1 MTASVEPQVPLST
14 RQKLLTAA
22 LRGALNLLFRGL
34 MGPQLPVK
42 AQRALL
48 RGLTAATLTPRGV
61 HREQTTLGGVPAEV
75 WRPEGVGEGRVILYL
90 HGGAYLIG
98 SPATHRAITA
108 NLARRCKAE
117 VWVIDYRLAP
127 EHRFP
132 AQREDAVAAYR
143 ALLDKGIPAP
153 AIAVAGDSAGGHLT
167 LQLALEAKAQGLPM
181 PGALVTFSP
190 VTDLSNEH
198 LHAPAAG
205 DPLITRAWMD
215 SAMGMFCPPGVPRAD
230 ARLSPLHADLGGLPP
245 LLIQVGEDEVLRN
258 DSLRFVDA
266 ARRYGN
272 TVQLQR
278 FPGCWHVFQAHAGLL
293 DVADRAL
300 QDVANFL
307 ASHLQAGHPQPT
319 SMQGMQR

>member
-1 MTASVEPQVPLST
+1 MTASVEPMVPLST
-14 RQKLLTAA
+14 RQKFLTTA
-22 LRGALNLLFRGL
+22 LRGTLNVLFRGL

-61 HREQTTLGGVPAEV
+61 RREQTTLGGVPAEV
-75 WRPEGVGEGRVILYL
+75 WRPDAGSEGRVILYL

-98 SPATHRAITA
+98 SPATHRSITA

-143 ALLDKGIPAP
+143 ALLDKGIPGRS
-153 AIAVAGDSAGGHLT
+153 IAVAGDSAGGHLT
-167 LQLALEAKAQGLPM
+167 LQLALEARAQNLPA

-190 VTDLSNEH
+190 VTDLSGEH

-205 DPLITRAWMD
+205 DPLITRAWID
-215 SAMGMFCPPGVPRAD
+215 SAMEMFCPPGVPRAD
-230 ARLSPLHADLGGLPP
+230 AQLSPLYADLTGLSP

-258 DSLRFVDA
+258 DSLRFVTA
-266 ARRYGN
+266 ARRHGA
-272 TVQLQR
+272 TVELQR

-300 QDVANFL
+300 QDVADFL
-307 ASHLQAGHPQPT
+307 AGHWQAGHQ
-319 SMQGMQR
+319 QGVQR

>member
-1 MTASVEPQVPLST
+1 MTASVEPVVTLST
-14 RQKLLTAA
+14 RQKLLTAT
-22 LRGALNLLFRGL
+22 LRGTLNLLFRGL

-61 HREQTTLGGVPAEV
+61 HCEQTNLGGVPAEV
-75 WRPEGVGEGRVILYL
+75 WRPDRGGEGRVILYL

-117 VWVIDYRLAP
+117 VWVLDYRLAP

-143 ALLDKGIPAP
+143 ALLDKGIPAA

-167 LQLALEAKAQGLPM
+167 LQLALQAKAQNLPT

-190 VTDLSNEH
+190 VTDLTGEH

-205 DPLITRAWMD
+205 DPLITRAWID

-230 ARLSPLHADLGGLPP
+230 AQLSPLYADLTGLPP

-258 DSLRFVDA
+258 DSLRFVAA
-266 ARRYGN
+266 ARRYGA
-272 TVQLQR
+272 TVELQR

-300 QDVANFL
+300 QDVAHFV
-307 ASHLQAGHPQPT
+307 ASHLQVAP
-319 SMQGMQR
+319 MQGVQR

>member
-1 MTASVEPQVPLST
+1 MTASVEPQLPLST
-14 RQKLLTAA
+14 RQKLLTAT
-22 LRGALNLLFRGL
+22 LRGTLNLLFRGL
-34 MGPQLPVK
+34 MGPPLPVK

-61 HREQTTLGGVPAEV
+61 HREQTSLGGVPAEV
-75 WRPEGVGEGRVILYL
+75 WRPQGASEGRVILYL

-108 NLARRCKAE
+108 NLARLCQAE

-143 ALLDKGIPAP
+143 ALLDKGVPAR

-167 LQLALEAKAQGLPM
+167 LQLALQARAQGLPA

-215 SAMGMFCPPGVPRAD
+215 SAMAMFCPPGLPRAD
-230 ARLSPLHADLGGLPP
+230 AQLSPLYADLSGLPP

-258 DSLRFVDA
+258 DSLRFADA
-266 ARRYGN
+266 ARRHGN
-272 TVQLQR
+272 TVHLQR

-300 QDVANFL
+300 QDVARFV
-307 ASHLQAGHPQPT
+307 ASHVQPAT
-319 SMQGMQR
+319 AQGAPR

>member
-1 MTASVEPQVPLST
+1 MTASVEPVVPLST
-14 RQKLLTAA
+14 QQKVLTAT
-22 LRGALNLLFRGL
+22 LRGVLNLLFRGL

-75 WRPEGVGEGRVILYL
+75 WRPQGGGEGRVILYL

-108 NLARRCKAE
+108 NLARLCQAE

-143 ALLDKGIPAP
+143 ALLDKGIPAH

-167 LQLALEAKAQGLPM
+167 LQLALEARAQGLPA

-190 VTDLSNEH
+190 VTDLSAEY

-215 SAMGMFCPPGVPRAD
+215 SAMQMFCPPDLPRAD
-230 ARLSPLHADLGGLPP
+230 ARLSPLYADLDELPP

-258 DSLRFVDA
+258 DSLRFADA
-266 ARRYGN
+266 ARRSGN
-272 TVQLQR
+272 VVQLQR

-300 QDVANFL
+300 QDVADFL
-307 ASHLQAGHPQPT
+307 AKHLQSAST
-319 SMQGMQR
+319 QGAHR

>member
-1 MTASVEPQVPLST
+1 MTASVEPVVTLST
-14 RQKLLTAA
+14 RQKLLTAT

-34 MGPQLPVK
+34 MGPPLPVK

-61 HREQTTLGGVPAEV
+61 HREQTSLGGVPAEV
-75 WRPEGVGEGRVILYL
+75 WRPQGAGEGRVILYL

-108 NLARRCKAE
+108 NLARLCQAE

-143 ALLDKGIPAP
+143 ALLDKGIPAS

-215 SAMGMFCPPGVPRAD
+215 SAMAMFCPTGVPRAD
-230 ARLSPLHADLGGLPP
+230 ARLSPLHADLNGLPP

-258 DSLRFVDA
+258 DSLRFADA

-300 QDVANFL
+300 QDVAVFL
-307 ASHLQAGHPQPT
+307 AHHLQPA

>member
-1 MTASVEPQVPLST
+1 MTASVEPVVPLST
-14 RQKLLTAA
+14 GQKVLTAS
-22 LRGALNLLFRGL
+22 LRGVLNLLFRGL

-61 HREQTTLGGVPAEV
+61 HREQTTLAGLPCEV
-75 WRPEGVGEGRVILYL
+75 WRPDGGGAGKVILYL

-132 AQREDAVAAYR
+132 AQRDDAVAAYR
-143 ALLDKGIPAP
+143 ALLDKGIDA
-153 AIAVAGDSAGGHLT
+153 AVITVAGDSAGGHLT
-167 LQLALEAKAQGLPM
+167 LQLALQAKALGLPA

-190 VTDLSNEH
+190 VTDLTGQH
-198 LHAPAAG
+198 LHVPLAG
-205 DPLITRAWMD
+205 DPLITRAWID
-215 SAMGMFCPPGVPRAD
+215 SAMDMFCPAGVPRGD
-230 ARLSPLHADLGGLPP
+230 AQLSPLHADLSGLPP
-245 LLIQVGEDEVLRN
+245 VLIQVGEDEVLRN
-258 DSLRFVDA
+258 DSLRFAEA
-266 ARRYGN
+266 ARKAGV
-272 TVQLQR
+272 TVKLQR
-278 FPGCWHVFQAHAGLL
+278 YPGCWHVFQAHAGLL

-300 QDVANFL
+300 QDVAGFIDQQ
-307 ASHLQAGHPQPT
+307 LQGAT
-319 SMQGMQR
+319 R

>member
-1 MTASVEPQVPLST
+1 MTASVEPVATLSI
-14 RQKLLTAA
+14 RQKLLTAT
-22 LRGALNLLFRGL
+22 LRGTLNLLFRGL

-61 HREQTTLGGVPAEV
+61 HREQTMLGGVPAEV
-75 WRPEGVGEGRVILYL
+75 WRPQGRGEGGVILYL

-117 VWVIDYRLAP
+117 VWAIDYRLAP

-143 ALLDKGIPAP
+143 ALLDKSIPAP

-190 VTDLSNEH
+190 VTDLSAEH
-198 LHAPAAG
+198 LHVPAAG

-215 SAMGMFCPPGVPRAD
+215 SAMDMFCPPGIPRAD
-230 ARLSPLHADLGGLPP
+230 AQLSPLHADLSGLPP

-258 DSLRFVDA
+258 DSLRFVAA
-266 ARRYGN
+266 ARRYGA
-272 TVQLQR
+272 TVELQR

-300 QDVANFL
+300 QDVADFL
-307 ASHLQAGHPQPT
+307 AGQLQPAPT
-319 SMQGMQR
+319 QGARR

>member
-1 MTASVEPQVPLST
+1 MH
-14 RQKLLTAA
+14 RQ
-22 LRGALNLLFRGL
+22 
-34 MGPQLPVK
+34 
-42 AQRALL
+42 
-48 RGLTAATLTPRGV
+48 
-61 HREQTTLGGVPAEV
+61 QTTLGGVPAEV
-75 WRPEGVGEGRVILYL
+75 WRPDGGGEGRVILYL
-90 HGGAYLIG
+90 HGGAYLVG

-108 NLARRCKAE
+108 NLARRCQAE

-132 AQREDAVAAYR
+132 AQRDDAVAAYR
-143 ALLDKGIPAP
+143 ALLDKDIPAS

-167 LQLALEAKAQGLPM
+167 LQLALEAMAQGLPV

-190 VTDLSNEH
+190 VTDLSAEH

-215 SAMGMFCPPGVPRAD
+215 SAMEMFCPPGVPRAD
-230 ARLSPLHADLGGLPP
+230 AQLSPLHADLTGLPP

-258 DSLRFVDA
+258 DSLRFTDA
-266 ARRYGN
+266 ARRHG
-272 TVQLQR
+272 VSVSLQR

-300 QDVANFL
+300 QDVANYL
-307 ASHLQAGHPQPT
+307 AGHLQGA
-319 SMQGMQR
+319 RR